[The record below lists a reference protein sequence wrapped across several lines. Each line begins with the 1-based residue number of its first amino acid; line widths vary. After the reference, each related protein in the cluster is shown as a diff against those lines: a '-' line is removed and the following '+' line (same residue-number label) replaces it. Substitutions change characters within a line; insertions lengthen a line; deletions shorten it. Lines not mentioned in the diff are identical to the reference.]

1 MNSNSWNTFIQD
13 AQQLTKPAQAKQLI
27 SKTDIVEIKQLII
40 DVLKGFLNK
49 EDLHI
54 GLKVY
59 IDHTLRNDM
68 IHEMASNPPT
78 LDSDLEEWSQQ
89 IFGDQKFGMVL
100 IGLEQYSNAFAEK
113 AAMIVHPL
121 LESAGLPLHGLSFL
135 FFMGNYG
142 FTPFGIHKE
151 ATGEDGVLFHLGPG
165 NKQFYTWDDPK
176 YNVIEHNS
184 EVFHN
189 ISDMIDNGETYELA
203 PGDAMFIPHY
213 VYHIANTPEFS
224 VSFVLDYINPPKDQF
239 ENELI
244 QETSEEVLI
253 TQTEYTKPIPINASL
268 QQQNA
273 VIDFQ
278 SLQKKIEISF
288 ARKIKRL
295 KSNGGIRRKSNPVR
309 IQMPPTENFSLKGKK
324 AFPIYLD
331 EQDPKETL
339 LFARGHRL
347 VIQKHHPTLLQLIDQ
362 LNQGNSISI
371 ASIRQ
376 QLEPQWDLIGVFGFI
391 QELLNIEAVVL
402 EDR

>member
-1 MNSNSWNTFIQD
+1 MNSNTWNTFFD
-13 AQQLTKPAQAKQLI
+13 DTLQLSKPAQAKQLV

-40 DVLKGFLNK
+40 DVLKGFLSK
-49 EDLHI
+49 EDLHV

-59 IDHTLRNDM
+59 INNELRNDV
-68 IHEMASNPPT
+68 IADMAMNPPT
-78 LDSDLEEWSQQ
+78 LEGSLEEWSQQ

-113 AAMIVHPL
+113 AATIVHPL
-121 LESAGLPLHGLSFL
+121 LETAGLPLHGLSFL

-151 ATGEDGVLFHLGPG
+151 ATGEDGILFHLGPK

-176 YNVIEHNS
+176 YNAIEHNA

-189 ISDMIDNGETYELA
+189 ISDMLADGEAYELA

-224 VSFVLDYINPPKDQF
+224 LSFVLDYINPPKDRF

-244 QETSEEVLI
+244 QETAEEALL
-253 TQTEYTKPIPINASL
+253 TQIEYEKPIRLDTPIAQLNT
-268 QQQNA
+268 
-273 VIDFQ
+273 VIDVQ
-278 SLQKKIEISF
+278 SIQKKIEISF
-288 ARKIKRL
+288 ARKITRL
-295 KSNGGIRRKSNPVR
+295 KSNGGIRRKSNTVR
-309 IQMPPTENFSLKGKK
+309 TIMPPIENFSIKGKK
-324 AFPIYLD
+324 VFPIYLD

-339 LFARGHRL
+339 IFARGHRM
-347 VIQKHHPTLLQLIDQ
+347 VSKKHPMLSQLIDQ
-362 LNQGNSISI
+362 LNNGDAITM

-376 QLEPQWDLIGVFGFI
+376 QMEPSWDLIEVLGFT
-391 QELLNIEAVVL
+391 QELLSTGAIVL
-402 EDR
+402 DEI